1 MANPIIIFGCGSMA
15 RVLYSFLKQANIRVA
30 AFVADDEFV
39 HDKEFLGLPLIKCT
53 NLHLF
58 VSPTAFDFMMAI
70 GFHEMNAIRKERFD
84 WLCGLGFRFAE
95 FGHESVVKH
104 DDVLV
109 SSGMV
114 IYDNVAI
121 HAGSKIGLNVFI
133 SSNVSVGHDCDIDD
147 HAWINSGVSLG
158 GGVKVGARCVLSM
171 NACVAQGVTLGE
183 GTYVGAGTL
192 VTKDT
197 KPNSVIVSKNSFELI
212 DTDSKRFLKLAR
224 QP

>member
-1 MANPIIIFGCGSMA
+1 MAKPVIIFGCGSMA
-15 RVLYSFLKQANIRVA
+15 RVLYSFLKQANIRVS

-70 GFHEMNAIRKERFD
+70 GFHEMNAVRKERFD
-84 WLCGLGFRFAE
+84 WLDRLGFGLPPFY
-95 FGHESVVKH
+95 HSSVIQHDNVKIS
-104 DDVLV
+104 D
-109 SSGMV
+109 GMV

-121 HAGSKIGLNVFI
+121 HTGSEIGLNVFI

-158 GGVKVGARCVLSM
+158 GGVKVGARCVLGM
-171 NACVAQGVTLGE
+171 NACVAQGVRLGE
-183 GTYVGAGTL
+183 GTYIGANTL
-192 VTKDT
+192 VTADT
-197 KPNSVIVSKNSFELI
+197 KPNSVIVSDHGKTL